1 MKLMITA
8 VTAIMIKTTP
18 VLGSSGH
25 EAIGTGLLTL
35 LFLGFGSFVI
45 ICQLIPGLVL
55 FCSMLKGSLTA
66 PQQNPHRGRKPKH
79 PDSF

>member
-1 MKLMITA
+1 MITA

-55 FCSMLKGSLTA
+55 FCSMLKGLFNGAATESA
-66 PQQNPHRGRKPKH
+66 PRTEAKT
-79 PDSF
+79 S